1 MPVYVVDKPLHV
13 TSHDVVAQ
21 ARRLLGTRR
30 VGHGGTLDPLASGVL
45 GLLVGD
51 ATKLSPFLTDSPKR
65 YLAWVSFGATT
76 ATLDAEGPLLDVPD
90 AREASREA
98 IAAAIPRF
106 LSLTEQ
112 VPPQYSAV
120 KRQGVKGYQAARRG
134 EELDL
139 PARPAAYHRVELLDF
154 APRRD
159 ELPSRVAA
167 GADGWRPDP
176 EGRSVPLPDPLG
188 EFPSALL
195 ALEVRAGTYVRAFAR
210 DLGEAIGAPAFLSG
224 LLRTGAGSLDLAQA
238 VPPSELA
245 DAPPLAPAEAL
256 PYPRIALDAEQA
268 ARVRKGQRLTLRLA
282 GRTALLDP
290 KGELVAV
297 ADEQDERMQLLRV
310 WGAE

>member
-1 MPVYVVDKPLHV
+1 VVDKPLRV

-45 GLLVGD
+45 ALLVGE
-51 ATKLSPFLTDSPKR
+51 ATKLSPFLTDSRKR

-76 ATLDAEGPLLDVPD
+76 PTLDAEGPLLDVP
-90 AREASREA
+90 AGHEAGREAV
-98 IAAAIPRF
+98 AAAIPRF

-120 KRQGVKGYQAARRG
+120 KLQGVKGYQAARRG

-139 PARPAAYHRVELLDF
+139 PARPAGYHRIELLAF
-154 APRRD
+154 ARRRD
-159 ELPSRVAA
+159 ELPARVALGPA
-167 GADGWRPDP
+167 GWRPDP
-176 EGRSVPLPDPLG
+176 EGRGVPLPDPLG

-195 ALEVRAGTYVRAFAR
+195 ALEVHAGTYVRAFAR

-224 LLRTGAGSLDLAQA
+224 LLRTGAGALDLAQA

-245 DAPPLAPAEAL
+245 DALPLAPADAL
-256 PYPRIALDAEQA
+256 AYPRLSLDVAQA
-268 ARVRKGQRLTLRLA
+268 ARVRKGQRLPLPLA
-282 GRTALLDP
+282 GRTTLLDP
-290 KGELVAV
+290 AGELLAIV
-297 ADEQDERMQLLRV
+297 DERDGRMQLLRV
-310 WGAE
+310 WGAD